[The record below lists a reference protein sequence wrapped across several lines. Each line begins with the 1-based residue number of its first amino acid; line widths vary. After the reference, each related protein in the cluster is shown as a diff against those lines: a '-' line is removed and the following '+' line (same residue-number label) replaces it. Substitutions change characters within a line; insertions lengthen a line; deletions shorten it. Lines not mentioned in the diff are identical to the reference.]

1 MRVNRIL
8 NKNYKQQTSMSGTKP
23 IQKITLHVVK
33 LFNIQGYTT
42 VEEKLEKVL
51 AFTRQVAR
59 NFSFARLG
67 LTLGKQ
73 IKMSLSTHINTTL
86 DRVRNVKIAYL
97 RTLQLSLSW
106 LKMILTLMW
115 VSVRHGLDL
124 SYKAQDGFRRWS
136 LSEIPSITLEIRWTG
151 KSRSEA
157 TQILYQ
163 TT

>member
-1 MRVNRIL
+1 
-8 NKNYKQQTSMSGTKP
+8 
-23 IQKITLHVVK
+23 
-33 LFNIQGYTT
+33 
-42 VEEKLEKVL
+42 
-51 AFTRQVAR
+51 
-59 NFSFARLG
+59 
-67 LTLGKQ
+67 
-73 IKMSLSTHINTTL
+73 
-86 DRVRNVKIAYL
+86 
-97 RTLQLSLSW
+97 
-106 LKMILTLMW
+106 MILTLMW

>member
-1 MRVNRIL
+1 
-8 NKNYKQQTSMSGTKP
+8 MSGTKP

-97 RTLQLSLSW
+97 RTLQLSLS
-106 LKMILTLMW
+106 
-115 VSVRHGLDL
+115 
-124 SYKAQDGFRRWS
+124 
-136 LSEIPSITLEIRWTG
+136 
-151 KSRSEA
+151 
-157 TQILYQ
+157 
-163 TT
+163 